1 MVRYKNIEKDS
12 KTIAEKIRAIRN
24 QLGLSQEQLGE
35 IAGVTYQQIQ
45 KYEKGKDRISANR
58 LKKIADALN
67 IPISYFFEDI
77 SIKVKEGEAAYYT
90 LGQLTKEEVELVKLF
105 RKVKDKK
112 AKENLLRLI
121 KSTRKV
127 ISER

>member
-1 MVRYKNIEKDS
+1 MVKYKNIEKDS

-77 SIKVKEGEAAYYT
+77 PIKVKEGEATYYT
-90 LGQLTKEEVELVKLF
+90 LGQLTKEEVELIKLF
-105 RKVKDKK
+105 RKVGDKR
-112 AKENLLRLI
+112 AKENLLKLI